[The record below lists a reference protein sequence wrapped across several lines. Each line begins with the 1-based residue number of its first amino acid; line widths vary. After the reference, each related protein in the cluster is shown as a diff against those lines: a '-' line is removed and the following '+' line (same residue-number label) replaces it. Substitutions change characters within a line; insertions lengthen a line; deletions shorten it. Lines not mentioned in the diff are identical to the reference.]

1 MGKLQVPGIRVQHM
15 SCMLNTLTPADFYT
29 PDLFAGNKCA
39 PAVLVLRDS
48 GTVNWEDGSVFDIQ
62 DMRLCYTLIPGT
74 RYFLG

>member
-1 MGKLQVPGIRVQHM
+1 MPGIRVQHM

-48 GTVNWEDGSVFDIQ
+48 GTVNWQDGSVFDIQ
-62 DMRLCYTLIPGT
+62 DICYTLIPGT
-74 RYFLG
+74 